1 MSALTAALG
10 QIDKIGAE
18 GDMDANATDPVTFD
32 SGDVCDPI
40 TLPEGN
46 IVYPPTVHGEP
57 LHELAA
63 NLMAGENPGRSRFL
77 RMIGPPGVGKS
88 ALWRCIAYTL
98 WIRRGR
104 QVETRD
110 GSPFYGFTEVQ
121 LGPEADEHSVRQQYV
136 PLEDGGVKLV
146 DSGIV
151 STLRDGGLVVL
162 DEINVA
168 REVALI
174 TLNPALAAGNNFT
187 LYLPSTGESVTA
199 HPWFRCGLSYNAGL
213 VGATDLPEAWYSRF
227 PAAIE
232 VTSNWGALVKI
243 GVPERLVAAA
253 ARLDQLRLAGED
265 SLSWCPQFREL
276 ESLHHL
282 TERVGER
289 MAISLF
295 ASDLH
300 ERTLG
305 GRIQEAEAA
314 AACRMLD
321 EAGYGRLK
329 VGASSRIPNLHGY
342 ARAVAR

>member
-1 MSALTAALG
+1 MSAITAALG
-10 QIDKIGAE
+10 QIDRIGAE
-18 GDMDANATDPVTFD
+18 GDMEANTTDPVSFD
-32 SGDVCDPI
+32 PDGVSDPV

-46 IVYPPTVHGEP
+46 VVYPPTIHGEP

-63 NLMAGENPGRSRFL
+63 NLMDGHNPARSRFL

-88 ALWRCIAYTL
+88 LLWRSIAYTL
-98 WIRRGR
+98 WTRRGLE
-104 QVETRD
+104 VETRF
-110 GSPFYGFTEVQ
+110 GAPFYGFTEMQ

-151 STLRDGGLVVL
+151 ITLREGGLVVL

-199 HPWFRCGLSYNAGL
+199 HPMFRCGLSYNAGL

-232 VTSNWGALVKI
+232 VTSNWAALVKI

-253 ARLDQLRLAGED
+253 ARLDRLRLAGED
-265 SLSWCPQFREL
+265 SLTWCPQFREL

-300 ERTLG
+300 ERMLG